1 MFGGESEDQERPT
14 MPGGF
19 DGMGGDGPEVPM
31 FGGSSEGDPKLPF
44 MQDNREKDSE
54 DTNQPPWMF

>member
-1 MFGGESEDQERPT
+1 
-14 MPGGF
+14 
-19 DGMGGDGPEVPM
+19 MGGDGPEVPM

-54 DTNQPPWMF
+54 DTDQPPWMF